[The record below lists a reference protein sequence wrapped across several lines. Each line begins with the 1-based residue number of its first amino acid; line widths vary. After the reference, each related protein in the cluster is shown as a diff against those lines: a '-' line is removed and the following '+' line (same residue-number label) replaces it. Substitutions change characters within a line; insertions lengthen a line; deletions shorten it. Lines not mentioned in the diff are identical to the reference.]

1 MIGLKEA
8 IFWLKWSQTFNS
20 VSWKVEVSSE
30 GQNSLKTQLSKVGVT
45 PPLRLRV
52 YWKLGSQFSSQTWDI
67 LIKHVAQFV
76 ETIKILK
83 LGAGNG
89 QGQQGDNNWDI
100 IV

>member
-1 MIGLKEA
+1 M
-8 IFWLKWSQTFNS
+8 
-20 VSWKVEVSSE
+20 
-30 GQNSLKTQLSKVGVT
+30 
-45 PPLRLRV
+45 RV

-67 LIKHVAQFV
+67 LIKHGAQFV
-76 ETIKILK
+76 EAIKILK

>member
-1 MIGLKEA
+1 MNSKLSPQ
-8 IFWLKWSQTFNS
+8 IFT
-20 VSWKVEVSSE
+20 
-30 GQNSLKTQLSKVGVT
+30 
-45 PPLRLRV
+45 
-52 YWKLGSQFSSQTWDI
+52 QTWAI
-67 LIKHVAQFV
+67 LIKHGAQFV